1 MEPSVP
7 EAQLTEEDLALFYE
21 VANSI
26 HAIRDLDE
34 MLQNILHKIKTV
46 FRVEGASLAL
56 HDADRSEFYFIRT
69 VEEEQNGDRD
79 RKKKMRFP
87 DHLGVAGWV
96 LREKKPAIIPDVA
109 KDDRFFKGIDI
120 QQDFHT
126 RSMIC
131 LPLLTRRRLVG
142 ILYVLNKLDGEFTA
156 RDAKLLEILS
166 GTIAIAVENAQ
177 LYGEMKQYASTLEQ
191 ENLRLKSEV
200 QSRFNLQGVVGSSPA
215 MRKLFDLLE
224 KVIDTMTTVLIQGDT
239 GTGKELIAK
248 IIHYSGPRKDK
259 PFVAENC
266 GALTESLLESELFG
280 HVKGAF
286 TGAIAEKKGLFE
298 EAHGGTIFLDEIGE
312 MSAAMQVKLLRVLQE
327 GQLRPV
333 GGSRYRKVDV
343 RLIAATNRDLE
354 EEVRKGNFR
363 EDLFYR
369 VYVFPIMLPPLRDRR
384 EDIPLLI
391 EHFRKKFGKKM
402 KGRTPRIS
410 PRAMDLFSRYSWPG
424 NVRELENEVERTLTL
439 ASAEEEIKEEHL
451 SQKVRHGPGK
461 IAGLDGIEGRT
472 IQEVTERIERRM
484 IKEALRDSKGNRSQ
498 AARNLGLTRQ
508 GLLNKI
514 GRYDI
519 QV

>member
-1 MEPSVP
+1 MEQSSQ
-7 EAQLTEEDLALFYE
+7 EAQLTEEDLSLFYE
-21 VANSI
+21 VSSSI

-34 MLQNILHKIKTV
+34 MLQNILHKIKQV
-46 FRVEGASLAL
+46 FRVEGASMAL
-56 HDADRSEFYFIRT
+56 HDAERGEFYFIRT
-69 VEEEQNGDRD
+69 VEEVENGNHE

-96 LREKKPAIIPDVA
+96 LRERRPAVIPDVS
-109 KDDRFFKGIDI
+109 KDNRFFKGIDI
-120 QQDFHT
+120 QQDFNT

-131 LPLLTRRRLVG
+131 LPLLSRRGLIG

-156 RDAKLLEILS
+156 RDAKLLETLS
-166 GTIAIAVENAQ
+166 GTIAIAVENAK
-177 LYGEMKQYASTLEQ
+177 LYGELKQYATTLEQ

-200 QSRFNLQGVVGSSPA
+200 QSRFNLHGVVGSSPA

-224 KVIDTMTTVLIQGDT
+224 KVIDSMTTVLIQGET

-248 IIHYSGPRKDK
+248 VIHYSGPRKDK

-266 GALTESLLESELFG
+266 GALTETLLESELFG

-298 EAHGGTIFLDEIGE
+298 EANGGTVFLDEVGE

-327 GQLRPV
+327 GQVRPV
-333 GGSRYRKVDV
+333 GGSQYRKVEV

-354 EEVRKGNFR
+354 EEVRKGSFR

-369 VYVFPIMLPPLRDRR
+369 VYVFPIVLPPLRQRR

-391 EHFRKKFGKKM
+391 EHFRRKFAKKA
-402 KGRTPRIS
+402 KGRTPRMS
-410 PRAMDLFSRYSWPG
+410 SRALDLLCRYDWPG
-424 NVRELENEVERTLTL
+424 NVRELENEVERSITL
-439 ASAEEEIKEEHL
+439 ASAEGEIREEHL
-451 SQKVRHGPGK
+451 SPKIKHGPARVGT
-461 IAGLDGIEGRT
+461 LDGVQGGT
-472 IQEVTERIERRM
+472 LQEVTEGIEQRM
-484 IKEALRDSKGNRSQ
+484 IREALKETKGNRSK
-498 AARNLGLTRQ
+498 AARTLGLTRQ

-514 GRYDI
+514 ARYNI